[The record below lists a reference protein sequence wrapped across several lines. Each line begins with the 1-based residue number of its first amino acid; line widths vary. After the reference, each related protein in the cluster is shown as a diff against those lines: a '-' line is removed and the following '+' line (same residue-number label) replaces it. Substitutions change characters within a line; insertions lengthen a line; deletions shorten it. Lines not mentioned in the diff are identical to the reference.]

1 MAQLSLTL
9 LGGLQARVEP
19 GRVLSLPTRKAQ
31 ALLAYL
37 ALPPGQTHPRAKLA
51 ALLWGGMREE
61 SARNS
66 LRQALFALR
75 KALAPTTPPAL
86 SLEGDTV
93 ALDRDAA
100 HVDVAEF
107 ERLLASGTPEALER
121 ASAFYR
127 GDLLLGLV
135 VDEPLFEEWLLGERE
150 RLRELALEGLARL
163 LAQQRKAGATEAAL
177 RTGLKLLTLDPL
189 QESVHRT
196 LMRLYAALGRR
207 GTALRQYQQC
217 VNVLQ
222 RPGCRAGGGD
232 KAALPGDPASKAIAR
247 HGHRARSR

>member
-1 MAQLSLTL
+1 MSGGDPRRAAPCVRFRIRGVQDPLRRASKVALKVLWSGATGVMVKLSLAL
-9 LGGLQARVEP
+9 LGGFQARLEAGAALV
-19 GRVLSLPTRKAQ
+19 LPTRKAQ

-135 VDEPLFEEWLLGERE
+135 VDEPLFEEWLL
-150 RLRELALEGLARL
+150 
-163 LAQQRKAGATEAAL
+163 
-177 RTGLKLLTLDPL
+177 
-189 QESVHRT
+189 
-196 LMRLYAALGRR
+196 
-207 GTALRQYQQC
+207 
-217 VNVLQ
+217 
-222 RPGCRAGGGD
+222 
-232 KAALPGDPASKAIAR
+232 
-247 HGHRARSR
+247 